1 MENKMLGLVASPVV
15 FDGEH
20 HTYHL
25 NGNQLSGVTPII
37 AWLFPD
43 TYKGI
48 PQSVL
53 SQAAANGTEVH
64 KACEVYDSLRFMP
77 EDEELKN
84 VVLQYEELCKDLPM
98 VTCSEYLVS
107 DERYVASAI
116 DKVLDD
122 CSLADIKTTSKLH
135 VANVQLQLSIYAYLF
150 ELMNKGKQVPHLYA
164 IWLPKPQYG
173 KPAIKEVDRIPAEFC
188 ERLIAA
194 YVMGADPK
202 PYVEELDMMGF
213 KYEERK
219 TGDVPEGVQPLVD
232 ELVIIKKQLDLLTE
246 REKELKSALLTC
258 MESNGEQKWVGDNIQ
273 ISYKGSYSR
282 ESVDTKALKE
292 NEPALYEQYKKVS
305 KVSASITYKIL

>member
-53 SQAAANGTEVH
+53 DEAAKHGTTVH
-64 KACEVYDSLRFMP
+64 NLCELCDSLGVA
-77 EDEELKN
+77 DEPLIIEYKQMMAEAG
-84 VVLQYEELCKDLPM
+84 LQ
-98 VTCSEYLVS
+98 VACSEYLVS

-150 ELMNKGKQVPHLYA
+150 EKMNNGKQVPHLYA
-164 IWLPKPQYG
+164 IWLPKPQYR

-188 ERLIAA
+188 ERLITA

-305 KVSASITYKIL
+305 KVAASLTYKIL

>member
-48 PQSVL
+48 PQNVL
-53 SQAAANGTEVH
+53 DEAAKHGTTVH
-64 KACEVYDSLRFMP
+64 NLCELCDSLNVA
-77 EDEELKN
+77 DEPLIIEYKQMMAN
-84 VVLQYEELCKDLPM
+84 AGLQ
-98 VTCSEYLVS
+98 VACSEYLVS

-150 ELMNKGKQVPHLYA
+150 EKMNKGKQVPHLYA

-173 KPAIKEVDRIPAEFC
+173 KPAIKEVSRIPAEFC

-194 YVMGADPK
+194 YVMGSDPK

-219 TGDVPEGVQPLVD
+219 TGDVPDGVQPLVD
-232 ELVIIKKQLDLLTE
+232 ELVIIKKQLDMLTE

-258 MESNGEQKWVGDNIQ
+258 MESNGEQKWVGENIQ

-282 ESVDTKALKE
+282 ESVDTAALKK

-305 KVSASITYKIL
+305 KVSASLTYKIL

>member
-53 SQAAANGTEVH
+53 DEAAKHGTTVH
-64 KACEVYDSLRFMP
+64 NLCELCDSLGVA
-77 EDEELKN
+77 DEPLIIEYKQMMADAG
-84 VVLQYEELCKDLPM
+84 LQ
-98 VTCSEYLVS
+98 VACSEYLVS

-202 PYVEELDMMGF
+202 PYAEELDMMGF

-246 REKELKSALLTC
+246 REKELKSTLLTC

>member
-53 SQAAANGTEVH
+53 DEAAKHGTTVH
-64 KACEVYDSLRFMP
+64 NLCELCDSLGVA
-77 EDEELKN
+77 DEPLIIEYKQMMADAG
-84 VVLQYEELCKDLPM
+84 LQ
-98 VTCSEYLVS
+98 VACSEYLVS

-188 ERLIAA
+188 ERLVAA
-194 YVMGADPK
+194 YVMGSDPK

-232 ELVIIKKQLDLLTE
+232 ELVIIKKQLDMLTE

-305 KVSASITYKIL
+305 KVSASITYKVL

>member
-53 SQAAANGTEVH
+53 DEAAKHGTTVH
-64 KACEVYDSLRFMP
+64 NLCELCDSLGVA
-77 EDEELKN
+77 DEPLIIEYKQMM
-84 VVLQYEELCKDLPM
+84 VDAGLQ
-98 VTCSEYLVS
+98 VACSEYLVS
-107 DERYVASAI
+107 DEHYVASAI

-173 KPAIKEVDRIPAEFC
+173 KPTIKEVDRIPAEFC

-258 MESNGEQKWVGDNIQ
+258 MESNGEQKWIGDNIQ
-273 ISYKGSYSR
+273 ISYKGPYSR

>member
-25 NGNQLSGVTPII
+25 DGNQLSGVTPII

-53 SQAAANGTEVH
+53 DEAAKHGTTVH
-64 KACEVYDSLRFMP
+64 NLCELCDSLGVA
-77 EDEELKN
+77 DEPLIIEYKQMMADTG
-84 VVLQYEELCKDLPM
+84 LQ
-98 VTCSEYLVS
+98 VACSEYLVS

-188 ERLIAA
+188 ERLVAA

-305 KVSASITYKIL
+305 KVSASITYKVL

>member
-25 NGNQLSGVTPII
+25 DGNQLSGVTPII

-53 SQAAANGTEVH
+53 DEAAKHGTTVH
-64 KACEVYDSLRFMP
+64 NLCELCDSLGVA
-77 EDEELKN
+77 DEPLIIEYKQMMADAG
-84 VVLQYEELCKDLPM
+84 LQ
-98 VTCSEYLVS
+98 VACSEYLVS

-150 ELMNKGKQVPHLYA
+150 EQMNKGKQVPHLYA

-188 ERLIAA
+188 ERLVAA

-232 ELVIIKKQLDLLTE
+232 ELVIIKKQLDMLTE

-305 KVSASITYKIL
+305 KVSASITYKVL

>member
-53 SQAAANGTEVH
+53 DEAAKHGTTVH
-64 KACEVYDSLRFMP
+64 NLCELCDSLGVA
-77 EDEELKN
+77 DEPLIIEYKQMMADAG
-84 VVLQYEELCKDLPM
+84 LQ
-98 VTCSEYLVS
+98 VACSEYLVS

-194 YVMGADPK
+194 YVMGQDNK
-202 PYVEELDMMGF
+202 PFVEELDMMGF

-232 ELVIIKKQLDLLTE
+232 ELVIIKKQLDMLTE

-258 MESNGEQKWVGDNIQ
+258 MESNGEKKWVGDNIQ

>member
-1 MENKMLGLVASPVV
+1 MMAEAGLQVA
-15 FDGEH
+15 
-20 HTYHL
+20 
-25 NGNQLSGVTPII
+25 
-37 AWLFPD
+37 
-43 TYKGI
+43 
-48 PQSVL
+48 
-53 SQAAANGTEVH
+53 
-64 KACEVYDSLRFMP
+64 
-77 EDEELKN
+77 
-84 VVLQYEELCKDLPM
+84 
-98 VTCSEYLVS
+98 CSEYLVS

-150 ELMNKGKQVPHLYA
+150 EKMNKGKQVPHLYA

-194 YVMGADPK
+194 YVMGVHPE

-232 ELVIIKKQLDLLTE
+232 ELVIIKKQLDMLTD

-258 MESNGEQKWVGDNIQ
+258 MESNGEQKWVGENIQ

>member
-53 SQAAANGTEVH
+53 DEAAKHGTMVH
-64 KACEVYDSLRFMP
+64 KLCELCDSLGVA
-77 EDEELKN
+77 DEPLIIEYKQMMADAG
-84 VVLQYEELCKDLPM
+84 LQ
-98 VTCSEYLVS
+98 VACSEYLVS

-150 ELMNKGKQVPHLYA
+150 ERMNKGKQVPHLYA
-164 IWLPKPQYG
+164 IWIPKPQYG

-219 TGDVPEGVQPLVD
+219 TGEVPEGVQPLVD

>member
-53 SQAAANGTEVH
+53 DEAAKHGTTVH
-64 KACEVYDSLRFMP
+64 NLCELCDSLGVA
-77 EDEELKN
+77 DEPLIIEYKQMMADTG
-84 VVLQYEELCKDLPM
+84 LQ
-98 VTCSEYLVS
+98 VACSEYLVS

-188 ERLIAA
+188 ERLVAA

-232 ELVIIKKQLDLLTE
+232 ELVIIKKQLDMLTE

-305 KVSASITYKIL
+305 KVSASITYKVL

>member
-53 SQAAANGTEVH
+53 DEAAKHGTTVH
-64 KACEVYDSLRFMP
+64 NLCELCDSLGVA
-77 EDEELKN
+77 DEPLIIEYKQMMADAG
-84 VVLQYEELCKDLPM
+84 LQ
-98 VTCSEYLVS
+98 VACSEYLVS

-188 ERLIAA
+188 ERLVAA

-213 KYEERK
+213 KYEEHK

-305 KVSASITYKIL
+305 KISASITYKVL

>member
-53 SQAAANGTEVH
+53 DEAAKHGTTVH
-64 KACEVYDSLRFMP
+64 NLCELCDSLGVA
-77 EDEELKN
+77 DEPLIIEYKQMMADAG
-84 VVLQYEELCKDLPM
+84 LQ
-98 VTCSEYLVS
+98 VACSEYLVS

-150 ELMNKGKQVPHLYA
+150 EKMNKGKQVPHLYA

-219 TGDVPEGVQPLVD
+219 AGDVPEGVQPLVD

-258 MESNGEQKWVGDNIQ
+258 MESNGEQKWVGENIQ

>member
-53 SQAAANGTEVH
+53 DEAAKHGTTVH
-64 KACEVYDSLRFMP
+64 NLCELCDSLGVA
-77 EDEELKN
+77 DEPLIIEYKQMMADAG
-84 VVLQYEELCKDLPM
+84 LQ
-98 VTCSEYLVS
+98 VACSEYLVS

-150 ELMNKGKQVPHLYA
+150 EKMNKGKQVPHLYA

-258 MESNGEQKWVGDNIQ
+258 MESNGEQKWVGENIQ
-273 ISYKGSYSR
+273 ISYKGSYNR

>member
-53 SQAAANGTEVH
+53 DEAAKHGTTVH
-64 KACEVYDSLRFMP
+64 NLCELCDSLGVA
-77 EDEELKN
+77 DEPLIIEYKQMIADAG
-84 VVLQYEELCKDLPM
+84 LQ
-98 VTCSEYLVS
+98 VACSEYLVS

-188 ERLIAA
+188 ERLVAA

-232 ELVIIKKQLDLLTE
+232 ELVIIKKQLDMLTE

-305 KVSASITYKIL
+305 KVSASITYKVL

>member
-53 SQAAANGTEVH
+53 DEAAKHGTTVH
-64 KACEVYDSLRFMP
+64 NLCELCDSLGVA
-77 EDEELKN
+77 DEPLIIEYKQMMAETG
-84 VVLQYEELCKDLPM
+84 LQ
-98 VTCSEYLVS
+98 VACSEYLVS

-150 ELMNKGKQVPHLYA
+150 EKMNKGKQVPHLYA

>member
-1 MENKMLGLVASPVV
+1 MENKMLGLVTSPVV

-53 SQAAANGTEVH
+53 DEAAKHGTTVH
-64 KACEVYDSLRFMP
+64 NLCELCDSLGVA
-77 EDEELKN
+77 DEPLIIEYKQMMADAG
-84 VVLQYEELCKDLPM
+84 LQ
-98 VTCSEYLVS
+98 VACSEYLVS

-258 MESNGEQKWVGDNIQ
+258 MESNGEQKWVGENIQ

>member
-20 HTYHL
+20 HAYHL

-53 SQAAANGTEVH
+53 DKAAKHGTTVH
-64 KACEVYDSLRFMP
+64 NLCELCDSLGVA
-77 EDEELKN
+77 DEPLIIEYKQMMADAG
-84 VVLQYEELCKDLPM
+84 LQ
-98 VTCSEYLVS
+98 VACSEYLVS

-150 ELMNKGKQVPHLYA
+150 EKMNKGKQVPHLYA

-258 MESNGEQKWVGDNIQ
+258 MESNGEQKWVGENIQ

-292 NEPALYEQYKKVS
+292 NEPALYEQYKKVT
-305 KVSASITYKIL
+305 KVSSSITYKIL

>member
-1 MENKMLGLVASPVV
+1 MDNKMLGLVASPVV

-53 SQAAANGTEVH
+53 DEAAKHGTTVH
-64 KACEVYDSLRFMP
+64 NLCELCDSLGVA
-77 EDEELKN
+77 DEPLIIEYKQMMADAG
-84 VVLQYEELCKDLPM
+84 LQ
-98 VTCSEYLVS
+98 VACSEYLVS

-258 MESNGEQKWVGDNIQ
+258 MESNGEQKWIGDNIQ

-292 NEPALYEQYKKVS
+292 NEPDLYEQYKKVS

>member
-48 PQSVL
+48 PQGVL
-53 SQAAANGTEVH
+53 DKAAKHGTTVH
-64 KACEVYDSLRFMP
+64 NLCELCDSLGVA
-77 EDEELKN
+77 DEPLIIEYKQMMADAG
-84 VVLQYEELCKDLPM
+84 LQ
-98 VTCSEYLVS
+98 VACSEYLVS

-173 KPAIKEVDRIPAEFC
+173 KPTIKEVDRIPAEFC
-188 ERLIAA
+188 ERLVAA

-219 TGDVPEGVQPLVD
+219 MGDVPEGVQPLVD
-232 ELVIIKKQLDLLTE
+232 ELVIIKKQLDMLTE

-282 ESVDTKALKE
+282 ESVDAKALKE

-305 KVSASITYKIL
+305 KVSASITYKVL

>member
-25 NGNQLSGVTPII
+25 DGNQLSGVTPII

-53 SQAAANGTEVH
+53 DEAAKHGTTVH
-64 KACEVYDSLRFMP
+64 NLCELCDSLGVA
-77 EDEELKN
+77 DEPLIIEYKQMMADAG
-84 VVLQYEELCKDLPM
+84 LQ
-98 VTCSEYLVS
+98 VACSEYLVS

-150 ELMNKGKQVPHLYA
+150 ELMNKGKQAPHLYA

-188 ERLIAA
+188 ERLVAA

-232 ELVIIKKQLDLLTE
+232 ELVIIKKQLDMLTE

-273 ISYKGSYSR
+273 ISYKSSYFR
-282 ESVDTKALKE
+282 ESLDSAAIKK
-292 NEPALYEQYKKVS
+292 NEPQLYEKYRKETKI
-305 KVSASITYKIL
+305 SASITYKVL

>member
-53 SQAAANGTEVH
+53 DEAAKHGTTVH
-64 KACEVYDSLRFMP
+64 NLCELCDSLGVA
-77 EDEELKN
+77 DEPLIIEYKQMMADAG
-84 VVLQYEELCKDLPM
+84 LQ
-98 VTCSEYLVS
+98 VACSEYLVS

-219 TGDVPEGVQPLVD
+219 TGDVPEGAQPLVD
-232 ELVIIKKQLDLLTE
+232 ELVIIKKQLDMLTE

>member
-1 MENKMLGLVASPVV
+1 MENKVLGLVESNVV

-48 PQSVL
+48 
-53 SQAAANGTEVH
+53 SQAVLDEAAKAGTLVH
-64 KACEVYDSLRFMP
+64 NLCEICDSMGIA
-77 EDEELKN
+77 EEPIVIAYKEMMQAHGYN
-84 VVLQYEELCKDLPM
+84 VA
-98 VTCSEYLVS
+98 CSEYIVS

-135 VANVQLQLSIYAYLF
+135 TANVQLQLSIYAYLF
-150 ELMNKGKQVPHLYA
+150 ELQNKGKQVPHLYA

-173 KPAIKEVDRIPAEFC
+173 TPAIKELQRIPAEFC

-202 PYVEELDMMGF
+202 PFVEELDMMGF
-213 KYEERK
+213 SREERK
-219 TGDVPEGVQPLVD
+219 TGEVPEGVQPLVD
-232 ELVIIKKQLDLLTE
+232 ELIIIKKQLDMLAE

-258 MESNGEQKWVGDNIQ
+258 MESNGEQKWIGDNIQ
-273 ISYKGSYSR
+273 ISYKGSYIR
-282 ESVDTKALKE
+282 ETVDSAAIKK
-292 NEPALYEQYKKVS
+292 NESKLYEKYRKVS
-305 KVSASITYKIL
+305 TIAASLTYKVL

>member
-53 SQAAANGTEVH
+53 DEAAKHGTTVH
-64 KACEVYDSLRFMP
+64 NLCELCDSLGVA
-77 EDEELKN
+77 DEPLIIEYKQMMADAG
-84 VVLQYEELCKDLPM
+84 LQ
-98 VTCSEYLVS
+98 VACSEYLVS

-150 ELMNKGKQVPHLYA
+150 EKMNKGKQVPHLYA

-258 MESNGEQKWVGDNIQ
+258 MERNGEQKWVGDNIQ

>member
-53 SQAAANGTEVH
+53 DEAAKHGTTVH
-64 KACEVYDSLRFMP
+64 NFCELCDSLGVA
-77 EDEELKN
+77 DEPLIIEYKQMMADAG
-84 VVLQYEELCKDLPM
+84 LQ
-98 VTCSEYLVS
+98 VACSEYLVS

-188 ERLIAA
+188 ERLVAA

>member
-53 SQAAANGTEVH
+53 DEAAKHGTTVH
-64 KACEVYDSLRFMP
+64 NLCELCDSLGVA
-77 EDEELKN
+77 DEPLIIEYKQMMADAG
-84 VVLQYEELCKDLPM
+84 LQ
-98 VTCSEYLVS
+98 VACSEYLVS

-246 REKELKSALLTC
+246 REKELKSTLLTC

>member
-53 SQAAANGTEVH
+53 DEAAKHGTTVH
-64 KACEVYDSLRFMP
+64 NLCEQCDSLGVA
-77 EDEELKN
+77 DEPLIIEYKQMMADAG
-84 VVLQYEELCKDLPM
+84 LQ
-98 VTCSEYLVS
+98 VACSEYLVS

-150 ELMNKGKQVPHLYA
+150 EKMNKGKQVPHLYA

-258 MESNGEQKWVGDNIQ
+258 MESNGEQKWVGENIQ

>member
-53 SQAAANGTEVH
+53 DEAAMHGTTVH
-64 KACEVYDSLRFMP
+64 NLCELCDSLGVA
-77 EDEELKN
+77 DEPLIIEYKQMMADAG
-84 VVLQYEELCKDLPM
+84 LQ
-98 VTCSEYLVS
+98 VACSEYLVS

-188 ERLIAA
+188 ERLVAA
-194 YVMGADPK
+194 YVMGAAPK

-232 ELVIIKKQLDLLTE
+232 ELVIIKKQLDMLTE

-282 ESVDTKALKE
+282 ESVDTAALKK

-305 KVSASITYKIL
+305 KVSASITYKVL

>member
-53 SQAAANGTEVH
+53 DEAAKHGTTVH
-64 KACEVYDSLRFMP
+64 NLCELCDSLGVA
-77 EDEELKN
+77 DEPLIIEYKQMMAN
-84 VVLQYEELCKDLPM
+84 AGLQ
-98 VTCSEYLVS
+98 VACSEYLVS
-107 DERYVASAI
+107 DECYVASAI

-232 ELVIIKKQLDLLTE
+232 ELVIIKKQLDMLTE

-258 MESNGEQKWVGDNIQ
+258 MESNGEQKWVGENIQ
-273 ISYKGSYSR
+273 ISYKGSYRR

-305 KVSASITYKIL
+305 KVSASITYKVL

>member
-53 SQAAANGTEVH
+53 DEAAKHGTTVH
-64 KACEVYDSLRFMP
+64 NLCELCDSLDVA
-77 EDEELKN
+77 DEPLIIEYKQMMADAG
-84 VVLQYEELCKDLPM
+84 LQ
-98 VTCSEYLVS
+98 VACSEYLVS

-188 ERLIAA
+188 ERLVAA

-232 ELVIIKKQLDLLTE
+232 ELVIIKKQLDMLTE

-258 MESNGEQKWVGDNIQ
+258 MESNGEQKCVGDNIQ